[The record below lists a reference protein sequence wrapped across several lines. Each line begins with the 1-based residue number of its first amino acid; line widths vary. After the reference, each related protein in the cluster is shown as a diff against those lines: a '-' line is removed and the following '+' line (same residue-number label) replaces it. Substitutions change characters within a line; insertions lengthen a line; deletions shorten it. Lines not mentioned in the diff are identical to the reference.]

1 MTSSSAAS
9 MADARPTPGAEAA
22 RPVLLVEDD
31 AVLAGIVARH
41 LRALGRPVEVVG
53 SEEAAVEA
61 LQSGLRPAVV
71 LLDINLPGESGWSL
85 LRSGSLSAAGSPPV
99 YVVSATAVPA
109 GRMRELGVAG
119 YLPKPFALE
128 TLVDIVERCDARPVA
143 GSRIVA
149 RAVPG

>member
-1 MTSSSAAS
+1 VTSSSVAS
-9 MADARPTPGAEAA
+9 MPDPRPAPGAEPA

-41 LRALGRPVEVVG
+41 LRALGRPVEVVE
-53 SEEAAVEA
+53 SEEAADETLSA
-61 LQSGLRPAVV
+61 GLRPAVV
-71 LLDINLPGESGWSL
+71 LLDINLPGRSGWSL

-128 TLVDIVERCDARPVA
+128 TLVDIVERSDPQPAA
-143 GSRIVA
+143 GSRVVA
-149 RAVPG
+149 PAVPG